1 MSTRPVLVVGVTL
14 ACLIVH
20 AARAEQLVLIPSTT
34 KVLITPNYVGAS
46 VALFGTVQ
54 SAAVQEDS
62 DYDVVITV
70 IGPRQTFIARRKRR
84 ILGIWANAESR
95 TFANVPSYLEVLTN
109 RSLDSITAP
118 REFIRY
124 QIGLEHAV
132 PAASAD
138 RDASFRTALIRLQG
152 ESGDYAEKTD
162 AITFF
167 SPTVFRTEIA
177 LPSNAQVGTYHIDGK
192 LFSRGDLVAQTQ
204 SAFTVAKTGLVQF
217 IATAARD
224 HGLLYGLTVTAMA
237 LAMGWIASIVFQRE

>member
-1 MSTRPVLVVGVTL
+1 MTTRPVLVVGAIF
-14 ACLIVH
+14 ACLVVQT
-20 AARAEQLVLIPSTT
+20 ARAEQLVLIPSTT

-46 VALFGTVQ
+46 VALFGSVQ
-54 SAAVQEDS
+54 SATLQEDA

-70 IGPRQTFIARRKRR
+70 TGPLQTFIARRKSR

-95 TFANVPSYLEVLTN
+95 TFPNVPSYLEVLTN
-109 RSLDSITAP
+109 RSLESIAAP
-118 REFIRY
+118 AELMRHR
-124 QIGLEHAV
+124 IGMEQAIPAV
-132 PAASAD
+132 SAG
-138 RDASFRTALIRLQG
+138 RDAPFRAALIRLES
-152 ESGDYAEKTD
+152 ESGEYAERAG

-167 SPTVFRTEIA
+167 SPTVFRTEVA
-177 LPSNAQVGTYHIDGK
+177 LPSNAQVGTYNIDGK

-237 LAMGWIASIVFQRE
+237 LAMGWIASVVFQRE